1 MRRSNDVV
9 SEISQGERKM
19 QQNDP
24 IARGRVIE
32 ELFERHAETLFA
44 FLRLHTPLREDAE
57 DILVETFTV
66 ALAETK
72 FAHLCEAEQTA
83 WLWRVARNKVVDV
96 FRKASV
102 RRSASLE
109 QAEETI
115 CEDETRDPEQMAL
128 RQDEAR
134 EVYDLLQHLSAQQR
148 EVLRLRFGD
157 GLRCSEIALILG
169 KREPAVRTMLSRAM
183 NLLRRLYVHS
193 SSPSSHSEP
202 GESPGRV
209 KER

>member
-1 MRRSNDVV
+1 LQRSNDVV
-9 SEISQGERKM
+9 SEISQGKRKM

-24 IARGRVIE
+24 VARGRSIE

-57 DILVETFTV
+57 DILVETFMV
-66 ALAETK
+66 AMADTK
-72 FAHLCEAEQTA
+72 FAYLCEADQTA

-102 RRSASLE
+102 RHNASLE

-134 EVYDLLQHLSAQQR
+134 EVNDLLQHLSAQQQ

-183 NLLRRLYVHS
+183 NLLRQLYFHRS
-193 SSPSSHSEP
+193 STSSHSE
-202 GESPGRV
+202 
-209 KER
+209 

>member
-1 MRRSNDVV
+1 LQRSNDVV
-9 SEISQGERKM
+9 SEISQGNRNM

-24 IARGRVIE
+24 IARGRAIE
-32 ELFERHAETLFA
+32 ELFEQHAETLFA

-72 FAHLCEAEQTA
+72 FASLCEAEQTA

-102 RRSASLE
+102 RRNAPLE

-115 CEDETRDPEQMAL
+115 CEDETHDPEQMAL
-128 RQDEAR
+128 RQDETR
-134 EVYDLLQHLSAQQR
+134 EVNDLLQHLSVPQQ

-183 NLLRRLYVHS
+183 NLLRQLYFHRS
-193 SSPSSHSEP
+193 STSNHSE
-202 GESPGRV
+202 
-209 KER
+209 